1 MPPSTPDNTPLP
13 PVWATLRRFL
23 PYLWPADAPALRRRV
38 AIAMALVVVAKVV
51 SLAMP
56 FAYKGAVDR
65 MAPGMEPAVGLAV
78 ALVVAYAGARFG
90 GVLFD
95 NLRNA
100 VFEKVGQEAGR
111 RLSDD
116 VFVHLHRLSLR
127 FHLDRRTG
135 AVTKIVE
142 RGTKSIDTMLYFL
155 LFNIAPTIL
164 ELAAVC
170 VIFFVKF
177 GPGLVAATLVMVGL
191 YIWFT
196 RTITEWRNQL
206 RRDMVDMDTNAVAHA
221 VDSLL
226 NFETVKYFGAEDR
239 EAARYSKAMR
249 RYAAA
254 AVKSENS
261 LAWLNIGQS
270 LITNLMMAGAM
281 GYTVWGWSKGQFT
294 TGDVVLVNTLLSQLF
309 RPLDLLGMVYRTIRQ
324 GVIDMEAMYRLIDTQ
339 AEIGD
344 APGAPILHVEAGE
357 VRFDHVHF
365 SYDPEREILHG
376 VSFTVPAGRT
386 LAIVGPSGAGK
397 STVARLLFRFYDI
410 QGGRISID
418 GQDISKVGQASLRA
432 AIGIVP
438 QDMVLFNDTVGYNIG
453 YGRAGASQAEI
464 EDAARAASI
473 HDFIMRLPQ
482 GYGTRVGERG
492 LKLSGGEKQRVAIAR
507 TLLKDPPVLVLDEA
521 TSALDSRTETEIQD
535 VLRSISRKR
544 TTLIVAHRLST
555 IVDADEIIVLDQGR
569 IVERGRH
576 ADLVRADGLYAAM
589 WARQAAEREDMDAE
603 PGIEPRI
610 EDVLEVVELP
620 ITGRRI

>member
-1 MPPSTPDNTPLP
+1 MPTSAPLP

-38 AIAMALVVVAKVV
+38 VVAMLCVLAAKII

-56 FAYKGAVDR
+56 FAYKAAIDR
-65 MAPGMEPAVGLAV
+65 MVPGMEPAAGLAI
-78 ALVVAYAGARFG
+78 ALVAVYAGARFG
-90 GVLFD
+90 SVLFD

-100 VFEKVGQEAGR
+100 VFEQVGQEAGR
-111 RLSDD
+111 RLADD

-155 LFNIAPTIL
+155 LFNIAPTVL
-164 ELAAVC
+164 ELVAVC
-170 VIFFVKF
+170 AIFYVKF
-177 GPGLVAATLVMVGL
+177 GLWMVAVTLVMVGL

-196 RTITEWRNQL
+196 RTVTEWRNQL

-226 NFETVKYFGAEDR
+226 NFETVKYFGAEAR
-239 EAARYSKAMR
+239 EAQRYGTSMR
-249 RYAAA
+249 RYAQA

-281 GYTVWGWSKGQFT
+281 AYTVWGWSRGQFT
-294 TGDVVLVNTLLSQLF
+294 TGDVVLVNTLLAQLF

-324 GVIDMEAMYRLIDTQ
+324 GLIDMEAMYRLMDTPQ
-339 AEIGD
+339 EIAD
-344 APGAPILHVEAGE
+344 ANGAPALIASGGE
-357 VRFDHVHF
+357 VRFDHVRF
-365 SYDPEREILHG
+365 GYDPEREILHD

-397 STVARLLFRFYDI
+397 STIARILFRFYDI
-410 QGGRISID
+410 QAGQVSID
-418 GQDISKVGQASLRA
+418 GQDIASVTQASLRA

-453 YGRAGASQAEI
+453 YGREGATQTEI
-464 EDAARAASI
+464 ETAAKAASI
-473 HDFIMRLPQ
+473 HDFILGLPK
-482 GYGTRVGERG
+482 GYETRVGERG

-521 TSALDSRTETEIQD
+521 TSALDSRTENEIQD
-535 VLRSISRKR
+535 VLRNIARKR

-555 IVDADEIIVLDQGR
+555 VVDADEIIVLDQGR

-576 ADLVRADGLYAAM
+576 ADLVRADGLYAVM
-589 WARQAAEREDMDAE
+589 WNRQAAEREDMPVE
-603 PGIEPRI
+603 PGIS
-610 EDVLEVVELP
+610 DVFEVVRP
-620 ITGRRI
+620 N